1 MGPQQ
6 HEANALLAAPP
17 DNLQHHYHKSG
28 WDSKY
33 DAFKKGIDLSIPQV
47 RAGSGKNLDFLG

>member
-6 HEANALLAAPP
+6 HEANAAPP